1 MFSGGE
7 KTPSPRNSLP
17 SCDSKQYQLQKGSR
31 IEPGTNYKTRTTKV
45 MLGGWKCLKWQAWTG
60 KNSCVILKQV
70 TVALEKGSGFIVST
84 DGARFCNCSFHSI
97 LFHNSSLE
105 WWKYPNCSHT
115 LIAVIVKFH
124 MPMKYEKMFT
134 NQSAHCH
141 CFLGMTLRGVWE
153 SLAAHAPSRTL
164 APPMQDFSPSLT
176 CGHQKENL
184 ESDDH
189 SLKIQG
195 NVRDTA

>member
-7 KTPSPRNSLP
+7 KTPPPRNSLP

-70 TVALEKGSGFIVST
+70 TVALEKGNGFIVST
-84 DGARFCNCSFHSI
+84 DGAGFYNCSFHSI
-97 LFHNSSLE
+97 LLHNSSLE

-124 MPMKYEKMFT
+124 MPMKIRKNVHKPICSLSLFPWNDSQGCVGEPGSPCSFPRTSTARAGLLSSSHLWPSKGELRIRGP
-134 NQSAHCH
+134 QS
-141 CFLGMTLRGVWE
+141 
-153 SLAAHAPSRTL
+153 
-164 APPMQDFSPSLT
+164 
-176 CGHQKENL
+176 
-184 ESDDH
+184 
-189 SLKIQG
+189 
-195 NVRDTA
+195 